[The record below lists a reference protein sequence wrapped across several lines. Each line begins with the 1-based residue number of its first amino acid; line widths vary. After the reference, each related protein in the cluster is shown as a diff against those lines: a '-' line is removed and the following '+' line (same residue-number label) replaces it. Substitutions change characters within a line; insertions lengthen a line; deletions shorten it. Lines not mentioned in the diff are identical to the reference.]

1 MHELA
6 IADAVVRIACEQ
18 AAGSRVAVVEL
29 KVGHLRQVVPD
40 ALTFAFEL
48 VAAGT
53 AAEGAELV
61 IEDVPLA
68 GRCRGCGAEEAL
80 GGLPLCCPA
89 CGALDVELTAGE
101 ELRVEALELEE
112 ALSIDGGRVHGD

>member
-18 AAGSRVAVVEL
+18 AGGRRVAAVEL

-40 ALTFAFEL
+40 ALSFAFEL

-53 AAEGAELV
+53 EAEGAELV
-61 IEDVPLA
+61 IEEVPLA
-68 GRCRGCGAEEAL
+68 GRCRDCGTEDAL
-80 GGLPLCCPA
+80 AGLPLSCPA

>member
-1 MHELA
+1 VHELA

-18 AAGSRVAVVEL
+18 AAGRRVAAVEL

-53 AAEGAELV
+53 AAEGAELLV
-61 IEDVPLA
+61 EDVPLA

-80 GGLPLCCPA
+80 AGLPLCCPA

-101 ELRVEALELEE
+101 ELRVEALQLEE
-112 ALSIDGGRVHGD
+112 ALSID